1 MNSSVAELDRFLRGV
16 EQRALRMARFALGD
30 PDEALDAVQD
40 AMLSL
45 ARRYGRRPGEEWPP
59 LFHRILQNRIRD
71 GWRRRA
77 VRARFAGRPGPK
89 TDGEDTGEDAFER
102 IPAPATADPVRAA
115 AGRAAMMALSAAVSA
130 LPPRQREAFT
140 LRVLEACDVAETAR
154 LMGCSEG
161 SVKVH
166 LHRATQALRTVLEA
180 HYE

>member
-1 MNSSVAELDRFLRGV
+1 MTGAAAELDRFLRGV
-16 EQRALRMARFALGD
+16 EQRALRTARFALGD
-30 PDEALDAVQD
+30 MDEALDAVQD

-45 ARRYGRRPGEEWPP
+45 ARRYGNRPSEEWPP
-59 LFHRILQNRIRD
+59 LFYRILQNRIRD
-71 GWRRRA
+71 GQRRRT
-77 VRARFAGRPGPK
+77 VRSRFRTRLGKRP
-89 TDGEDTGEDAFER
+89 DGEETEEDPLER
-102 IPAPATADPVRAA
+102 VPASGTDDPVRAV
-115 AGRAAMMALSAAVSA
+115 AGRMAMTALSAAIA
-130 LPPRQREAFT
+130 RLPARQREAFN